1 MEDLIFVLVYS
12 FSYLL
17 GNILLV
23 LIIAYFLDDSEVE
36 DDSETQ
42 KVELVNEDLSK
53 DSDDSINN

>member
-53 DSDDSINN
+53 DSDDRINN